1 MADIE
6 AKMLQTQTLLVADK
20 MVHYGMGGQPHRDAF
35 SDSSASEEFL
45 PYSITV
51 MVAGGELV
59 YGFGGFWER

>member
-1 MADIE
+1 
-6 AKMLQTQTLLVADK
+6 

-45 PYSITV
+45 PYSIIV
-51 MVAGGELV
+51 MVAGGEFV